1 MLGSSA
7 SYKILELPR
16 MTRKSAIAAL
26 LLLPSFSYAATVLS
40 APPELN
46 NKSYVLMDY
55 ETGQILASKNENEKH
70 APASMTKMMTSYII
84 EQKLLKGELTENEQV
99 RMNESA
105 WCKGSSSESCMY
117 VPLNGT
123 ATVLEML
130 RGIIIQSGN
139 DASKAMAEH
148 IAGNEGTFAHMM
160 NQEAKRIG
168 MTNTQFINST
178 GMPAEGHY
186 STAKDMAVL
195 AQHII
200 KDSSKYYPIYSEK
213 EFTFNGIKQGNR
225 NALLYTD
232 PSVDGLKTG
241 HTDEAGYCLTTSSKR
256 GPMRLISVIFGT
268 PSMSERADQTRA
280 LLAWGFANFETAN
293 VQPANQVLAKAKV
306 WFGKENEVQVGLA
319 ENFNVTMPKGKA
331 DGIKTQLVVQ
341 PNLSAPLQKGQVV
354 GKLVASLD
362 GKVIAE
368 KPLVALKPVEE
379 AGFFA
384 RLIDH
389 IKQFFS
395 NLF

>member
-1 MLGSSA
+1 M
-7 SYKILELPR
+7 IQ
-16 MTRKSAIAAL
+16 KSALAAAL
-26 LLLPSFSYAATVLS
+26 LVPSISFAAPVLS
-40 APPELN
+40 SPPELN

-55 ETGQILASKNENEKH
+55 ETGQILASKNENEKL
-70 APASMTKMMTSYII
+70 APASMTKMMTSFII
-84 EQKLLKGELTENEQV
+84 EQKLLAGELTEDEKV

-105 WCKGSSSESCMY
+105 WCRGSSSESCMY

-123 ATVLEML
+123 ATALEML

-148 IAGNEGTFAHMM
+148 IAGNEGTFVHMM
-160 NQEAKRIG
+160 NTEAKRIG
-168 MTNTQFINST
+168 MTNTSFMNST

-186 STAKDMAVL
+186 STAKDMATL

-200 KDSSKYYPIYSEK
+200 HDSSKYYPIYSEK

-241 HTDEAGYCLTTSSKR
+241 HTDEAGYCLTTSAKR
-256 GPMRLISVIFGT
+256 GPMRLISVIFGA
-268 PSMSERADQTRA
+268 PSMQERATQTREI
-280 LLAWGFANFETAN
+280 LAWGYANFETKN
-293 VQPANQVLAKAKV
+293 VQAANQVLAKSKV
-306 WFGKENEVQVGLA
+306 WFGKESDVQIGLA
-319 ENFNVTMPKGKA
+319 ETFNVTMPKGQA
-331 DGIKTQLVVQ
+331 NAIKTQLVVQ
-341 PNLSAPLQKGQVV
+341 PKLTAPLKKGQVV
-354 GKLVASLD
+354 GKYVASLD

-368 KPLVALKPVEE
+368 KPLVALKDVEE

-384 RLIDH
+384 RMLDH

>member
-1 MLGSSA
+1 M
-7 SYKILELPR
+7 IQ
-16 MTRKSAIAAL
+16 KSALAAAL
-26 LLLPSFSYAATVLS
+26 LVPSISFAATVLS
-40 APPELN
+40 SPPELN

-55 ETGQILASKNENEKH
+55 ETGQILASKNENEKL
-70 APASMTKMMTSYII
+70 APASMTKMMTSFII
-84 EQKLLKGELTENEQV
+84 EQKLLAGELTEDEKV

-105 WCKGSSSESCMY
+105 WCRGSSSESCMY

-123 ATVLEML
+123 ATALEML

-148 IAGNEGTFAHMM
+148 IAGNEGTFVHMM
-160 NQEAKRIG
+160 NTEAKRIG
-168 MTNTQFINST
+168 MTNTSFMNST

-186 STAKDMAVL
+186 STAKDMATL

-200 KDSSKYYPIYSEK
+200 HDSSKYYPIYSEK
-213 EFTFNGIKQGNR
+213 EFTFNSIKQGNR

-241 HTDEAGYCLTTSSKR
+241 HTDEAGYCLTTSAKR
-256 GPMRLISVIFGT
+256 GPMRLISVIFGA
-268 PSMSERADQTRA
+268 PSMQERATQTREI
-280 LLAWGFANFETAN
+280 LAWGYANFETKN
-293 VQPANQVLAKAKV
+293 VQAANQVLAKSKV
-306 WFGKENEVQVGLA
+306 WFGKENDVQIGLA
-319 ENFNVTMPKGKA
+319 ETFNVTMPKGQA
-331 DGIKTQLVVQ
+331 NAIKTQLVVQ
-341 PNLSAPLQKGQVV
+341 PKLTAPLKKGQVV
-354 GKLVASLD
+354 GKYVASLD

-368 KPLVALKPVEE
+368 KPLVALKDVEE

-384 RLIDH
+384 RMLDH